1 MENMNLE
8 LPRLALVLVL
18 MIGEY
23 VLVLLAVAADLWSG
37 VRKARQRGEA
47 RRSKALRLTI
57 DKLCRYYNA
66 LFALTVIDVM
76 QMAAVE
82 YLRVTY
88 GYPLPLF
95 PLLTLIGAVGIAII
109 EVRSIHEKAEE
120 KHQAEAEAAVRTLAD
135 CLSRLADRGVVDK
148 IVDVIEKEAEKQ

>member
-1 MENMNLE
+1 MGNMSLE
-8 LPRLALVLVL
+8 LPRLAFVLAL

-76 QMAAVE
+76 QIAAVE
-82 YLRVTY
+82 YLRVAC

-120 KHQAEAEAAVRTLAD
+120 KHQAETEAAVRALAN
-135 CLSRLADRGVVDK
+135 CLSRLADKGVMEK
-148 IVDVIEKEAEKQ
+148 IVDVIEREMEER